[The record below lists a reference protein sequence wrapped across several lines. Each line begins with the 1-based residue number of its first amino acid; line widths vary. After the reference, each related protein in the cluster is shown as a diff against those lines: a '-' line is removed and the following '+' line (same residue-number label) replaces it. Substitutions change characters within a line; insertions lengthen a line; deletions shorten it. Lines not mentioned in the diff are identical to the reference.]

1 MPKLPVNGRIA
12 VLGGVVVTTATA
24 LGVAMAAPALA
35 ADSKLTSCT
44 DQVRVRSQPSA
55 SAPVIGSCKAGEK
68 ITVDE
73 TRNGFSH
80 AVNKEGWVSSQYI
93 SSGNGR
99 SAHPDSAAADDDT
112 ATGDDTASDS
122 TDGDSDKDHKDKADH
137 DGGGLLGL

>member
-12 VLGGVVVTTATA
+12 VLGGAVATTATA
-24 LGVAMAAPALA
+24 LAVVMAVPALA
-35 ADSKLTSCT
+35 ANSKLTSCT

-55 SAPVIGSCKAGEK
+55 TAPVIGSCKAGEK

-93 SSGNGR
+93 SSGHGR
-99 SAHPDSAAADDDT
+99 SSHPDGSTADDDT
-112 ATGDDTASDS
+112 ATGDDTAGDS

-137 DGGGLLGL
+137 DSGGLLGL

>member
-44 DQVRVRSQPSA
+44 DQVRVRSQPSS

-93 SSGNGR
+93 SSGHGR
-99 SAHPDSAAADDDT
+99 SSHPASSSADDDS
-112 ATGDDTASDS
+112 ATGDDTAGDS
-122 TDGDSDKDHKDKADH
+122 TDEDKDHGDKADH
-137 DGGGLLGL
+137 DSGGLLGL

>member
-44 DQVRVRSQPSA
+44 DQVRVRSQPSS

-93 SSGNGR
+93 SSGHGR
-99 SAHPDSAAADDDT
+99 SSHPASSSADDDT
-112 ATGDDTASDS
+112 ATGDDTTGDS
-122 TDGDSDKDHKDKADH
+122 TDEDKDKDHKDKADH

>member
-24 LGVAMAAPALA
+24 LGVAIAAPALA

-44 DQVRVRSQPSA
+44 DQVRVRSQPSS

-93 SSGNGR
+93 SSGHGR
-99 SAHPDSAAADDDT
+99 SSHPASSSADDDS
-112 ATGDDTASDS
+112 ATGDDTAGDS
-122 TDGDSDKDHKDKADH
+122 TDEDKDHGDKADH
-137 DGGGLLGL
+137 DSGGLLGL